1 VPNSEPLW
9 TRPHVGGIGGPVL
22 TSYRSLLANS
32 RVRLFGIA
40 GSFSYAAPAA
50 LVLILVWSIATA
62 PEYAGRLDYVAPSL
76 ALEGLAAT
84 VPTLVAALVSGT
96 LADRMERRHLM
107 RLTNA
112 LALAGTFGILLD
124 LYVRPEM
131 SVPLPGPAGYFA
143 PLWMILMM
151 PAWAAVSAA
160 TTMFRPAYNAALPK
174 LLPSADL
181 ASANGLIFALAIGVS
196 VAASL
201 AATGLLNLGTSD
213 GFVAAAIPFGLL
225 LVAQAALGGIDEN
238 RPPAGSGPA
247 LTFVQDARKGYVYLW
262 RRKALLEIT
271 ITALAINTLTTTAF
285 VELGLYTTH
294 TLGVSNALLYGG
306 MVTGS
311 SIGVAIGS
319 LLIGRIPFERFAGRA
334 LALVTLG
341 EGVSVLILGLS
352 HSVWISLPDMVLFG
366 VFPGMY
372 MTIFLAT
379 LQATVPNELLG
390 RVLAADEVGS
400 YAMVPVGQYLGGVLT
415 LVLGSADT
423 PFILAGIGTILIAV
437 LMASF
442 RQLRQLGFEPA
453 PHRPT
458 VAAEPPPTTAA
469 VPGETLP

>member
-1 VPNSEPLW
+1 VS
-9 TRPHVGGIGGPVL
+9 
-22 TSYRSLLANS
+22 SYGSLLSNP
-32 RVRLFGIA
+32 RIRRFGIA

-62 PEYAGRLDYVAPSL
+62 PEYAGRLDFVAPSL

-112 LALAGTFGILLD
+112 LALGGTFGILAD
-124 LYVRPEM
+124 LYVRPEL
-131 SVPLPGPAGYFA
+131 SVHLPGPAGYFV
-143 PLWMILMM
+143 PLWMLLMM

-201 AATGLLNLGTSD
+201 LATGLLEFGTARA
-213 GFVAAAIPFGLL
+213 FVAAAIPFGLL
-225 LVAQAALGGIDEN
+225 AVAQVALGGIAEDH
-238 RPPAGSGPA
+238 PQPASGPRT
-247 LTFVQDARKGYVYLW
+247 TFAQDARKGYAYLW
-262 RRKALLEIT
+262 RRKALLQIT
-271 ITALAINTLTTTAF
+271 ITALAINALTTVAF
-285 VELGLYTTH
+285 VELGLYATS
-294 TLGVSNALLYGG
+294 TLGVSNAIVYGA

-319 LLIGRIPFERFAGRA
+319 LLMGRIRFERVAGRT

-352 HSVWISLPDMVLFG
+352 HSIWISLPDMVLFG

-372 MTIFLAT
+372 MTVFLAT
-379 LQATVPNELLG
+379 LQATVPNQLLG

-400 YAMVPVGQYLGGVLT
+400 YAMVPIGQYLGGTLT
-415 LVLGSADT
+415 LFLGSAQT
-423 PFILAGIGTILIAV
+423 PFVLAGVGVIVIAG
-437 LMASF
+437 LMAAF
-442 RQLRQLGFEPA
+442 PQLRSLGFEPA
-453 PHRPT
+453 PHRAT
-458 VAAEPPPTTAA
+458 IAAEPPPTTAA